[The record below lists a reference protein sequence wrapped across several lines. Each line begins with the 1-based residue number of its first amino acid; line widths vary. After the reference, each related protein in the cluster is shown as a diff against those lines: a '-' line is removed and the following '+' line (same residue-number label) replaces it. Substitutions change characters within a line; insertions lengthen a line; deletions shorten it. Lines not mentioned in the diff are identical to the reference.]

1 MDSTFA
7 LIFNAVFISNIVLSQ
22 FLGICSFLGVS
33 KNLRN
38 ALGMSAA
45 VTFVMVLASSISWAI
60 YYFFL
65 APYDLA
71 YLKTIVFI
79 LAIASLVQLV
89 EMFMKKNL
97 PQLHKNMGVFLP
109 LITTNCA
116 ILGIALINIQKNY
129 SFSFALINALSTA
142 LGYTLALVLFSC
154 IRERLEEADV
164 PLCMKDLPIALITAS
179 CMAISIMGLTGIH

>member
-1 MDSTFA
+1 MDSNFA
-7 LIFNAVFISNIVLSQ
+7 IIFSAVFISNIVLSQ

-45 VTFVMVLASSISWAI
+45 VAFVMVLASLISWLV
-60 YYFFL
+60 YYLFL
-65 APYDLA
+65 APYDLT

-89 EMFMKKNL
+89 EMFIKKML
-97 PQLHKNMGVFLP
+97 PTLHKSMGVFLP

-116 ILGIALINIQKNY
+116 ILGVALINIQKKLHALAKPAQRRQY
-129 SFSFALINALSTA
+129 RCGLYAGFSTVFLHPRTA
-142 LGYTLALVLFSC
+142 G
-154 IRERLEEADV
+154 RQ
-164 PLCMKDLPIALITAS
+164 
-179 CMAISIMGLTGIH
+179 